1 MKGIDTMTKKMTKK
15 ERFEKMLEKYPF
27 TEEEREF
34 IEHEIFLLTKKSGGE
49 RKPTKTQ
56 IENLGLKE
64 VILEVLAEAEQPMTI
79 TEIIKSHEML
89 AELSTQK
96 VAPLVSALV
105 KEFKVVR
112 IEEKRKAYFK
122 IA

>member
-1 MKGIDTMTKKMTKK
+1 MTKKITKR
-15 ERFEKMLEKYPF
+15 ERFEMMLNTYNF

-34 IEHEIFLLTKKSGGE
+34 ILHEIELLEKKKSGE

-56 IENLGLKE
+56 IENMGLKE
-64 VILEVLAEAEQPMTI
+64 VILEVLADAENPMTI
-79 TEIIKSHEML
+79 SELIKADERL
-89 AELSTQK
+89 AECSTQK
-96 VAPLVSALV
+96 IAPLMTALV

-122 IA
+122 IV

>member
-1 MKGIDTMTKKMTKK
+1 MTKKITKR

-27 TEEEREF
+27 TAEEREF

-56 IENLGLKE
+56 IENEGLKA
-64 VILEVLAEAEQPMTI
+64 VVLEVLTNAETPMTV
-79 TEIIKSHEML
+79 TEIIKAHEEL
-89 AELSTQK
+89 NGLSTQK
-96 VAPLVSALV
+96 VAPLLAQLE
-105 KEFKVVR
+105 KAEKVVR
-112 IEEKRKAYFK
+112 TVEKRKAYFT

>member
-1 MKGIDTMTKKMTKK
+1 MKGIDTMTKKITKR
-15 ERFEKMLEKYPF
+15 ERFEKMLEKYDF
-27 TEEEREF
+27 TTDDREF
-34 IEHEIFLLTKKSGGE
+34 ILHEIELLEKKKSGD

-56 IENLGLKE
+56 IENMGLKE
-64 VILEVLAEAEQPMTI
+64 VILEVLTDAENPMTI
-79 TEIIKSHEML
+79 SELIKADERL
-89 AELSTQK
+89 GECSTQK
-96 VAPLVSALV
+96 ISPLISALV

>member
-1 MKGIDTMTKKMTKK
+1 MTKKITKR
-15 ERFEKMLEKYPF
+15 ERFEKMLEKYDF
-27 TEEEREF
+27 TTDDREF
-34 IEHEIFLLTKKSGGE
+34 ILHEIELLEKKKSGD

-56 IENLGLKE
+56 IENMGLKE
-64 VILEVLAEAEQPMTI
+64 VILEVLTDAENPMTI
-79 TEIIKSHEML
+79 SELIKADERL
-89 AELSTQK
+89 GECSTQK
-96 VAPLVSALV
+96 ISPLISALV